1 MFFMSGLYDQLSY
14 ASSSIQLVHVNLVS
28 VQSWIVVSA
37 YAECP
42 LLNKLLLQDN

>member
-1 MFFMSGLYDQLSY
+1 MFFMLSY
-14 ASSSIQLVHVNLVS
+14 AFSSIQLVHVNLVS

-37 YAECP
+37 HAECP